1 MRRVAQ
7 TMSAFVALIFIW
19 SPSIAVAQTAAELQ
33 LQINSHDAQ
42 ISQLDKEIAEY
53 QKQLNATSA
62 KKKTLQNALDQLNLS
77 IKKMTAQIS
86 QTQNRIDSTK
96 LQIRQLSGN
105 IETAQN
111 SIDVNSAGLAESIRA
126 LSMAEEQPLA
136 AQVLSEGSGDVWNDI
151 AASQTVQAAVRDH
164 IRNLATAKRVYT
176 DAKTATEEK
185 QAQLLK
191 EQQTLKTQQGS
202 LNAQK
207 SAQSDLLAKT
217 KSQEATYQKII
228 GQKKAQQ
235 VQFEQALT
243 NLKAQYQQV
252 INPSQITPTGKGVL
266 RWPVDNVRIT
276 QYFGNTPFASSGAY
290 GGKGHNGIDLAA
302 SIGTPIR
309 ATLTGVVLAT
319 GNTDATP
326 GCYSFGKWVFI
337 KHANGLGTMY
347 AHLSQIG
354 VSSGQQVSTGQL
366 IGYSGETGY
375 ATGPHLHFG
384 VYVASATK
392 IINLGA
398 ATQKVTPCSN
408 VTMPVVPVTG
418 YLNPLN
424 YLP

>member
-1 MRRVAQ
+1 
-7 TMSAFVALIFIW
+7 
-19 SPSIAVAQTAAELQ
+19 
-33 LQINSHDAQ
+33 
-42 ISQLDKEIAEY
+42 
-53 QKQLNATSA
+53 
-62 KKKTLQNALDQLNLS
+62 KTLQNALDQLNLS
-77 IKKMTAQIS
+77 IKKMTAQIN
-86 QTQNRIDSTK
+86 QTQNRIDATK
-96 LQIRQLSGN
+96 LEIRKLSGN

-111 SIDVNSAGLAESIRA
+111 LIDVNSVGLAESIRT
-126 LSMAEEQPLA
+126 LSSAEERSLT
-136 AQVLSEGSGDVWNDI
+136 VLLLSEGSVDVWNDI
-151 AASQTVQAAVRDH
+151 AASQTVQTAIRDH
-164 IRNLATAKRVYT
+164 IKNLAAAKTQYT
-176 DAKTATEEK
+176 NAKTATEEK
-185 QAQLLK
+185 QEQLVK

-207 SAQSDLLAKT
+207 SAQSDLLSKT
-217 KSQEATYQKII
+217 KSQEATYQTII
-228 GQKKAQQ
+228 GQKRAQQ
-235 VQFEQALT
+235 AQFEQALT
-243 NLKAQYQQV
+243 NLKAQYQQA
-252 INPSQITPTGKGVL
+252 INPSQITPVGKGVL
-266 RWPVDNVRIT
+266 RWPVDNVRVT

-302 SIGTPIR
+302 SIGTPLK
-309 ATLTGVVLAT
+309 AALAGVVLAT
-319 GNTDATP
+319 GNTDATA

-354 VSSGQQVSTGQL
+354 VSSGQQVATGQL

-384 VYVASATK
+384 VYVASATQ